1 LECRTACDAAPLV
14 AHTTRYQ
21 QKHGGAFFAVGLR
34 AFFAVGLGRIETKV
48 GHAYT
53 KEAAEA
59 EQLGVLIRRI
69 RAIYRKAKK
78 ARFSQ
83 GQQSAKLKASKRLH
97 LRHTNY
103 REYVEP

>member
-21 QKHGGAFFAVGLR
+21 QKHGGAFFAVGL
-34 AFFAVGLGRIETKV
+34 GRIETKV
-48 GHAYT
+48 GHNAYT